1 MSDWSELAAAASREI
16 DASPGS
22 VADGWSPAAREAVTR
37 LTEAIVAEGVERT
50 VAEAA
55 VTRWAI
61 TKRPIEEC
69 VRVEVE
75 SRNTGPT
82 STDPTIT

>member
-1 MSDWSELAAAASREI
+1 MAVDWSELATVAREAI

-22 VADGWSPAAREAVTR
+22 VADGWSSAAREAVAR
-37 LTEAIVAEGVERT
+37 LTEAIVAEGVERQ

-69 VRVEVE
+69 VAQEAGE
-75 SRNTGPT
+75 GGA
-82 STDPTIT
+82 